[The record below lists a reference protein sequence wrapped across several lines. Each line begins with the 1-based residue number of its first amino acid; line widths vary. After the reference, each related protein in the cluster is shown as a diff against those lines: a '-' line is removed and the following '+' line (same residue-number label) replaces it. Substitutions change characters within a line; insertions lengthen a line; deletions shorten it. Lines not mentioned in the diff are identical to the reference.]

1 MCAYRGDGL
10 GSGGSGPRFAAACSC
25 ACRLRPPAP
34 APTPAPQ
41 PPADYPQQIRIKARI
56 LEWTHDSRID
66 WGFNLNYSAPDD
78 SDGLRW
84 AKLLLPSQHLG
95 ETNQGLEALLKGAT
109 TGHNVIFL
117 RSYQTLEQLGDVRVI
132 SQPNIVAK
140 CPPFGAPEATVA
152 EGKYSA
158 KVSTDSDVPYE
169 IAKTAGFSLAQVTE
183 YIKISTQLSVT
194 VAGVKDKFIKLHVNA
209 SVNDLGNYVSVGK
222 DTAGNALK
230 VPRTEERSITN
241 TILVADRQVFIAGL
255 LKTAKNTRKSQGVPW
270 LSELPLIGYLFKNQE
285 RTGKDQELL
294 FIIQPRSCG
303 LESPDDSERP
313 YRAKTQP
320 TFHSPWFLLALAL
333 AAGVWGSGCA
343 ARTASSP
350 SMLPASSGE
359 VIAALTT
366 QTTSYDP
373 SMMQVVLEAFAVEV
387 NENKTHDIGVDSSFN
402 RDSGNSL
409 NHLEVDRL
417 GSTFAPTQAAG
428 CF

>member
-1 MCAYRGDGL
+1 MLFPLQTVNPGSVPVNRLPLQFPRFSLCRLVARTLPVLAVALLCA
-10 GSGGSGPRFAAACSC
+10 SGGTIRGQEAPAAPVSPPPAPVPAAPAPAAPVPAPAAQPPAPAPQPGAS
-25 ACRLRPPAP
+25 APAVTPAPAAPAP

-109 TGHNVIFL
+109 TGHNVDI
-117 RSYQTLEQLGDVRVI
+117 SAVIQTLEQLGDVRVI

-294 FIIQPRSCG
+294 FIIQP
-303 LESPDDSERP
+303 EI
-313 YRAKTQP
+313 
-320 TFHSPWFLLALAL
+320 
-333 AAGVWGSGCA
+333 V
-343 ARTASSP
+343 RT
-350 SMLPASSGE
+350 
-359 VIAALTT
+359 
-366 QTTSYDP
+366 
-373 SMMQVVLEAFAVEV
+373 
-387 NENKTHDIGVDSSFN
+387 
-402 RDSGNSL
+402 
-409 NHLEVDRL
+409 
-417 GSTFAPTQAAG
+417 
-428 CF
+428 